1 MKLGAIASRC
11 LVDLELATHWW
22 ILKYAFPHIQ
32 QVCSLVTVHEEP
44 GMLQSM
50 GSLELDTTD
59 RLPFHFSLLCI
70 GEGNGNPLQYPC
82 LENPRGGGAWW
93 AAVQG
98 VAQSQTRL
106 KRLSSSSSNSAWC
119 SRYLI
124 CLSLILNLPQ
134 PSARGLLL
142 SGSRSNC
149 KQPAPQG
156 LVHSFSHSPCLYSG
170 VSNSPAS

>member
-44 GMLQSM
+44 GRLQSM
-50 GSLELDTTD
+50 GSLESDMTD

-82 LENPRGGGAWW
+82 LENPRGRGAWW

-106 KRLSSSSSNSAWC
+106 KRLSSSSS
-119 SRYLI
+119 SREW
-124 CLSLILNLPQ
+124 LILPQKPGKHYIPSLHSACNLFKITNI
-134 PSARGLLL
+134 SVTSSLFLLPL
-142 SGSRSNC
+142 S
-149 KQPAPQG
+149 
-156 LVHSFSHSPCLYSG
+156 SPCFIWWHIIPFKQY
-170 VSNSPAS
+170 P